1 MSWRQL
7 WESESGEEAGTDWAG
22 EFKAYW
28 IDRFKE
34 AYVKARVRVEA
45 ILFLVFLSGGFFI
58 LDRTMWL
65 VGFVL
70 FALAFLFE
78 LCFICSFNHA
88 KTLEKEIATLQDRV
102 KSEITVSCDDEQC
115 TLPPS
120 QTTHGLFRVIVHL
133 GGADLITNVKARI
146 EALRKDGKKLT
157 LREPVRLRFHS
168 ADASGELKTMS
179 AGTGEPL
186 DMLRLEHVGALSL
199 ALAWNYANFDR
210 DFCNEPDHTYEMDVS
225 ISSSIFPTK
234 FTYVCP
240 WTGDFNTTKPYI
252 KQLG

>member
-7 WESESGEEAGTDWAG
+7 WGSESGEESETGWGA

-28 IDRFKE
+28 SDRFME

-45 ILFLVFLSGGFFI
+45 ILFLMFLFGGLFI
-58 LDRTMWL
+58 LGRTTWL
-65 VGFVL
+65 VGFIV
-70 FALAFLFE
+70 FFLAFLFE
-78 LCFICSFNHA
+78 LCFICPFNHA
-88 KTLEKEIATLQDRV
+88 KTLEKKIAGLQDRV
-102 KSEITVSCDDEQC
+102 KSEITVSCDEEQC
-115 TLPPS
+115 RLPPS
-120 QTTHGLFRVIVHL
+120 QTTHGLFRVIVQL
-133 GGADLITNVKARI
+133 GGVDLITNVKARI
-146 EALRKDGKKLT
+146 EALRKDGEKLT

-179 AGTGEPL
+179 PGTGEPL
-186 DMLRLEHVGALSL
+186 DMLRLEHIGALSL
-199 ALAWNYANFDR
+199 ALAWNYANFDC
-210 DFCNEPDHTYEMDVS
+210 DFCKEPDHTYEMDVS
-225 ISSSIFPTK
+225 ISSSVLPAK